1 MSKALYL
8 HIEYLIGAKGIGHI
22 QQIYDYVLQLTRKP
36 PVFCVI
42 LISLLKFKQG
52 LDGDTEHAGHLE
64 CKHG

>member
-22 QQIYDYVLQLTRKP
+22 QQIYDYVLQLTRKSP
-36 PVFCVI
+36 FFII
-42 LISLLKFKQG
+42 LISLLKLKQG
-52 LDGDTEHAGHLE
+52 LDCDAEHAGHLE

>member
-22 QQIYDYVLQLTRKP
+22 QQIYDYVLQLTRKSP
-36 PVFCVI
+36 FFII

-52 LDGDTEHAGHLE
+52 LDGDVEHAGHLE